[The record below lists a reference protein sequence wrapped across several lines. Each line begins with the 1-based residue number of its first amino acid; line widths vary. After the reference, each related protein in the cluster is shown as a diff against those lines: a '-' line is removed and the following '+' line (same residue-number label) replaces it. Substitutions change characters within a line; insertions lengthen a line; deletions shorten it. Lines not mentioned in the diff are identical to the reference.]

1 MRTNGW
7 LWALTICMLAGLIW
21 GLEQIALTPLQTGDA
36 YPPFSTLRA
45 DPQGAKALYESLAA
59 LPGITVER
67 LYKQRQKLTSSRD
80 AMFVL
85 GVNPVPWSAID
96 VKTLHD
102 YEKLVQD
109 GGRLVIGFLP
119 VRTPGELPEKRPVEE
134 LWGIKF
140 EYCPVLNDYSSKATP
155 RETALFF
162 EPGPQWTQLADG
174 VIERSF
180 GSGSILLVAETY
192 PLSNEGLRD
201 ERDTQMIAKLAGPAQ
216 RITFDENHFGV
227 TETGS
232 IAKLMR
238 RYRLQGA
245 VAILIVAAALFLW
258 RSASSLLPPR
268 ESGDVLSTKGAIVG
282 RDSLDGLAALLHRGV
297 PEKKLLNACFVEW
310 KKSAPREPRAESIE
324 QEIARAGAAPPANVS
339 VVNTY
344 RAACEILT
352 RKT

>member
-7 LWALTICMLAGLIW
+7 LWALTIAMLAGLIW

-45 DPQGAKALYESLAA
+45 DPQGAKALYESLAE

-67 LYKQRQKLTSSRD
+67 LYKQRQKLSSSRD

-85 GVNPVPWSAID
+85 GVNPVAWSAID

-102 YEKLVQD
+102 YEKLVYD

-119 VRTPGELPEKRPVEE
+119 VRTPGELPEKRAVEE

-140 EYCPVLNDYSSKATP
+140 QYCPVLNDYSSKATP

-162 EPGPQWTQLADG
+162 EPGPDWRVLIPTVRSLPVTAWPTQPAADA
-174 VIERSF
+174 IEKSF
-180 GSGSILLVAETY
+180 GNGTVVLLAETY

-201 ERDTQMIAKLAGPAQ
+201 ERDAEMIAKLAGPAQ

-245 VAILIVAAALFLW
+245 VRDSDYRRGAVPLAQRFQLAAAARIW
-258 RSASSLLPPR
+258 RRSFH
-268 ESGDVLSTKGAIVG
+268 EG
-282 RDSLDGLAALLHRGV
+282 RDR
-297 PEKKLLNACFVEW
+297 
-310 KKSAPREPRAESIE
+310 
-324 QEIARAGAAPPANVS
+324 RAGFVGWTGSSAAS
-339 VVNTY
+339 
-344 RAACEILT
+344 RRS
-352 RKT
+352 RKRIAQRLPR